1 MSTINKARY
10 SGEKISYEFVF
21 ADPIEEGVYVIDR
34 IDNVS
39 KKVYVSK
46 DIDNNRD
53 SSISVS
59 SLQSFFNR
67 QH

>member
-1 MSTINKARY
+1 MSTVNKTRY
-10 SGEKISYEFVF
+10 SGEKISHEFVF
-21 ADPIEEGVYVIDR
+21 TDPIEEGTYVIDR

-39 KKVYVSK
+39 KKVYISK

-59 SLQSFFNR
+59 ALRSFFNR